1 MLTDGH
7 SENKEA
13 EPNSSDIT
21 PKNGRV
27 SGLQRLGA
35 LVVTLIAMWYLFG
48 IPGYILFEK
57 FLGSSPSDAT
67 ELDIPPTVP
76 E

>member
-1 MLTDGH
+1 MTDNQ
-7 SENKEA
+7 SEKKEDELSSSGPTPTNKRA
-13 EPNSSDIT
+13 
-21 PKNGRV
+21 

-35 LVVTLIAMWYLFG
+35 LSVTLIALWYLFG

-57 FLGSSPSDAT
+57 FLGSDPFDAAEMDT
-67 ELDIPPTVP
+67 PQAAP